1 MLLRLHVKPQELFCV
16 VARFGYENKN
26 MYLDLVLRCQ

>member
-16 VARFGYENKN
+16 VARFGCENES
-26 MYLDLVLRCQ
+26 MYLDSV